1 MASGPTTSIERERTP
16 SQAEVDGWVNSFAN
30 GLTNEN
36 LVAGFIASQEY
47 FSSLAKGKNDKK
59 KSKEQL
65 ERELKRKGP
74 AAPVQPMTFEV
85 VKPKRKDKVDG

>member
-1 MASGPTTSIERERTP
+1 MPSGRGE
-16 SQAEVDGWVNSFAN
+16 
-30 GLTNEN
+30 
-36 LVAGFIASQEY
+36 
-47 FSSLAKGKNDKK
+47 AKGKNDKK

-85 VKPKRKDKVDG
+85 VKPKRKDKADW